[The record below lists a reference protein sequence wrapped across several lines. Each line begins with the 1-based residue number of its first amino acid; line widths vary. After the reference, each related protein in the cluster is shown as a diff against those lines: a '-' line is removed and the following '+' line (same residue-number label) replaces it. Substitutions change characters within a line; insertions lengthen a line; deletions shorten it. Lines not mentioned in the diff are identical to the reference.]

1 MCLFEKLS
9 NLSTRCRK
17 TMGRSI
23 CSLNSSYSIH
33 TGKIKMSD
41 YNQQEIFR
49 KMGQLN
55 CKAAEV
61 FTVKEKVQHGVLFSV
76 LKLPGSLPLNF
87 N

>member
-1 MCLFEKLS
+1 
-9 NLSTRCRK
+9 
-17 TMGRSI
+17 
-23 CSLNSSYSIH
+23 
-33 TGKIKMSD
+33 MSD

-55 CKAAEV
+55 CKAVEV
-61 FTVKEKVQHGVLFSV
+61 FAVKEKVQQGVLFSV